1 MERSDAAR
9 LRFWRRCSNGT
20 GYEIQQFRQD
30 ENICRIQAGEH
41 GGVYVRQYEA
51 EEEEEGEREVKQ
63 KKYNAYLVSIW
74 GSMANYMEF
83 YQAWVTICATVNR
96 SVDNPN
102 RALARRWN
110 VRGRLK

>member
-9 LRFWRRCSNGT
+9 LRYWRRWNNGT

-30 ENICRIQAGEH
+30 ENFCRIQGGEH
-41 GGVYVRQYEA
+41 GGVHVRIYEA
-51 EEEEEGEREVKQ
+51 EEEEAGERQVKH

-74 GSMANYMEF
+74 GSIANYMEF
-83 YQAWVTICATVNR
+83 YQAWVTICATMNR
-96 SVDNPN
+96 SIDNPN

-110 VRGRLK
+110 IRGRLK

>member
-1 MERSDAAR
+1 MRYR
-9 LRFWRRCSNGT
+9 SNGA

-30 ENICRIQAGEH
+30 ENFCRIQAGEH
-41 GGVYVRQYEA
+41 GGVHVWIHKTEKEEA
-51 EEEEEGEREVKQ
+51 GERQVKQ

-102 RALARRWN
+102 RVLARRWN
-110 VRGRLK
+110 VRGILK